1 MRRLTLAIAFCFPL
15 AASAQISP
23 DTEKAIDA
31 MVAQQLAA
39 SGEPSVS
46 IAVAVDG
53 KLAYA
58 KAFGNAQLNPKLPA
72 TAHMRYK
79 IGSVS
84 KQFTAAA
91 VLLLVEDGKLS
102 LDDKVAKFF
111 PRLTRARDIT
121 VAQLLAHTAG
131 YPDYYPLDYATAAMR
146 KPVTPDALMNKYGK
160 KPLGFAPGAR
170 WDYSNTDYVIAGRI
184 VEKVS
189 GQPLEQFIGT
199 RILAKAGMTTAIDTG
214 TSSWRTDDPL
224 GYTRVATGPLRVALP
239 EGAGWTFAAGQLAM
253 SASDLVRW
261 DLALMNNTILSAASR
276 DKLVKETV
284 VPSGQETHYGL
295 GIGVDV
301 AEDGSARWSHM
312 GGVSGF
318 IANNVIYPKH
328 KLAIAVLTNTMD
340 FRLGSGLQGAL
351 EQMLLPP
358 TPEAPAA
365 AADANANANAAA
377 PAPPAPPALSKE
389 AARDRERA
397 KAMFAQL
404 QAGKPDRKIMTADLA
419 GYFGG
424 QVLADLQASLANK
437 GEVKA
442 IDQLQEEEKAGM
454 VMRMYRIQAAGGVMN
469 AITMF
474 TKDGKLAQYSL
485 YGKPGQ

>member
-15 AASAQISP
+15 AASAQLSP
-23 DTEKAIDA
+23 NTEKAIDA
-31 MVAQQLAA
+31 LVAKQLAA
-39 SGEPSVS
+39 SAEPSVS

-58 KAFGNAQLNPKLPA
+58 KAFGSAQLNPAMPA
-72 TAHMRYK
+72 TAQMRYK

-84 KQFTAAA
+84 KQFLAAA

-111 PRLTRARDIT
+111 PQLTHARDIT
-121 VAQLLAHTAG
+121 VQQLLAHTAG
-131 YPDYYPLDYATAAMR
+131 YPDYYALDYTSAAMR
-146 KPVTPDALMNKYGK
+146 KPITPDALMNKYGK
-160 KPLGFAPGAR
+160 KPLGFAPGTR

-189 GQPLEQFIGT
+189 GQPLDQFIRN
-199 RILAKAGMTTAIDTG
+199 RILAKAGMTTAVDTG
-214 TSSWRTDDPL
+214 VSSWQTDDPL
-224 GYTRVATGPLRVALP
+224 GYTRVATGPLRVAIP
-239 EGAGWTFAAGQLAM
+239 EGPGWTFAAGQLAM

-261 DLALMNNTILSAASR
+261 DLALIDNTILSAASR
-276 DKLVKETV
+276 EKLVKETV
-284 VPSGQETHYGL
+284 VPGGKETHYGL
-295 GIGVDV
+295 GIAVNV

-318 IANNVIYPKH
+318 IANNVVYPKH
-328 KLAIAVLTNTMD
+328 KLAIAVLTNTLD

-358 TPEAPAA
+358 VPPAPEVPT
-365 AADANANANAAA
+365 AADANAT
-377 PAPPAPPALSKE
+377 PPAPPALSKE
-389 AARDRERA
+389 AVRDRDSA

-424 QVLADLQASLANK
+424 QVLADLQASLASK

-442 IDQLQEEEKAGM
+442 INQMQEEEKAGM
-454 VMRMYRIQAAGGVMN
+454 VMRIYRIEAAGGVMN
-469 AITMF
+469 VIAMF
-474 TKDGKLAQYSL
+474 TKEGKLAQYSL

>member
-1 MRRLTLAIAFCFPL
+1 MRRLSLAIAFCFPL
-15 AASAQISP
+15 AASAQLSP

-58 KAFGNAQLNPKLPA
+58 KAFGHAQLNPKLPA
-72 TAHMRYK
+72 TAQMRYK

-84 KQFTAAA
+84 KQFVAAA
-91 VLLLVEDGKLS
+91 VLLLAEDGKLS
-102 LDDKVAKFF
+102 LDDKVATFF
-111 PRLTRARDIT
+111 PQLTGARDIT
-121 VAQLLAHTAG
+121 VRQLLAHTAG
-131 YPDYYPLDYATAAMR
+131 YPDYYALDYATAEMR
-146 KPVTPDALMNKYGK
+146 KPIGADALMNKYGK
-160 KPLGFAPGAR
+160 KKLGFQPGTR

-184 VEKVS
+184 IEKVS
-189 GQPLEQFIGT
+189 GQPLDQFIAT
-199 RILAKAGMTTAIDTG
+199 RILAKAGMTSAIDTG
-214 TSSWRTDDPL
+214 RSAWQSDDPL
-224 GYTRVATGPLRVALP
+224 GYTRVATGPLRVAIP
-239 EGAGWTFAAGQLAM
+239 EGPGWTFAAGQLAM

-261 DLALMNNTILSAASR
+261 DLALINNTILKSASR
-276 DKLVKETV
+276 DVLVKETV
-284 VPSGQETHYGL
+284 VPGGQETHYAL

-328 KLAIAVLTNTMD
+328 GLAIAVLTNTMD

-351 EQMLLPP
+351 EQMLVPP
-358 TPEAPAA
+358 VPAPAQPEAAAAPAA
-365 AADANANANAAA
+365 ANANA
-377 PAPPAPPALSKE
+377 APPAPPALSKA
-389 AARDRERA
+389 AARDRDVA
-397 KAMFAQL
+397 KAMFSQL
-404 QAGKPDRKIMTADLA
+404 QAGKPQRRQMTADLSA
-419 GYFGG
+419 YFGG

-454 VMRMYRIQAAGGVMN
+454 VMRMYRIEAAGGVLN